1 MVVQLHN
8 HSHYSILDGRSR
20 LDELVLRA
28 KELGQSALALT
39 DHGVMHGAIEFY
51 RTAKAHDVKPIV
63 GVEAYVAR
71 ASMMRKDSALD
82 RMGSSYHLTLLAMND
97 VGYKNLL
104 KLTSKAHVEG
114 FYYRPR
120 IDMDC
125 LGNYSEGI
133 FVLSGCMSGQVAT
146 HVLEDDRAAAERV
159 AQSYRDMFGDRY
171 AIEVHN
177 HGHEKQERLNRGLME
192 IADKYDI
199 RVVAACDS
207 HYARPEDARSHDAL
221 LAIQTG
227 STLSSPT
234 RFKVEPFGAY
244 YLQSEAEMLRGFSGR
259 EDAVRNTEWVAE
271 RCNLN
276 LDFSKVMLPE
286 FPIPSGHTSESWLRK
301 QVYEGLAWRYGNIS
315 DIHRTRADYELSII
329 EKTGYARYFLI
340 VQDYVTY
347 ARREGVM
354 AVPRGSVAGS
364 LCVYALGI
372 CDIDPV
378 KYDIMFERFL
388 NAERKGMPDIDMDF
402 ADDRREDVVKYVTER
417 YGVSKVAHI
426 GTFQT
431 LGARAAVKDVA
442 RVKDIDFSVSN
453 AFTALFP
460 DTPGITL
467 ADVENDER
475 IRKAIA
481 LNEELFDVL
490 ELAKQI
496 EGLTRGFGTHAAGML
511 ITETDLDDVVP
522 VQLPPEK
529 SGRKSGTFVTQYDN
543 NNTTAIIE
551 SLGLS
556 KFDFLGLSNLSIIRD
571 ACALIRQRTGI
582 DLYGSSGEKLYSD
595 LPLEY
600 KDPKARRAYDL
611 LASGE
616 TEAVFQV
623 ESPGMRR
630 VLRLI
635 QPNRITD
642 LPAIVALYRPGPMEN
657 IPVFAD
663 AKHGRRR
670 ITYLHDDLRPILEE
684 TYGVVT
690 YQDQV
695 LLIARK
701 IAGFTWGE
709 VDVLRKGMGKKQ
721 AEVIDK
727 LKKQFVEQSVTRGY
741 ERATVEDI
749 WEQIAP
755 FAGYG
760 FNRAHAFCYGYISFI
775 TAFLKANYPVEYM
788 TTVLTHESGNKE
800 KISQSIAECRR
811 MFIPVLSP
819 SVNISSANFSIASID
834 GRDSIVFGLSAIA
847 SIGSPACRTVI
858 AGREKARFTDLTD
871 FLVRTDLS
879 ILNKRS
885 IANLVYAGALDDM
898 GDRAQLIADIDTSLD
913 SLRDS
918 SRLRLSGQ
926 LELFEDQMKIG
937 HQSARTVPPMSRM
950 ERLENEFKVI
960 GVYISEHPLDDI
972 REQLDYYCTHT
983 GETMADGDG
992 MEAIVGGMIARV
1004 KNHTQKNG
1012 KSMAFVTLNDFTGT
1026 MDVVVFSRV
1035 YEAIAP
1041 LLKEEARVLFKGKIR
1056 VDDSRA
1062 SFLADDMV
1070 IINPKNSPVPS
1081 ADSPKVTLMWDL
1093 SSSKVSAR
1101 ILKLWA
1107 THLQSALSTSDDTSV
1122 LRLKSEKGSIDVHY
1136 QLHEDVL
1143 RKLFA

>member
-1 MVVQLHN
+1 
-8 HSHYSILDGRSR
+8 
-20 LDELVLRA
+20 
-28 KELGQSALALT
+28 
-39 DHGVMHGAIEFY
+39 
-51 RTAKAHDVKPIV
+51 
-63 GVEAYVAR
+63 
-71 ASMMRKDSALD
+71 
-82 RMGSSYHLTLLAMND
+82 
-97 VGYKNLL
+97 
-104 KLTSKAHVEG
+104 
-114 FYYRPR
+114 
-120 IDMDC
+120 
-125 LGNYSEGI
+125 
-133 FVLSGCMSGQVAT
+133 
-146 HVLEDDRAAAERV
+146 
-159 AQSYRDMFGDRY
+159 
-171 AIEVHN
+171 
-177 HGHEKQERLNRGLME
+177 
-192 IADKYDI
+192 
-199 RVVAACDS
+199 
-207 HYARPEDARSHDAL
+207 
-221 LAIQTG
+221 
-227 STLSSPT
+227 
-234 RFKVEPFGAY
+234 
-244 YLQSEAEMLRGFSGR
+244 
-259 EDAVRNTEWVAE
+259 
-271 RCNLN
+271 
-276 LDFSKVMLPE
+276 
-286 FPIPSGHTSESWLRK
+286 
-301 QVYEGLAWRYGNIS
+301 
-315 DIHRTRADYELSII
+315 
-329 EKTGYARYFLI
+329 
-340 VQDYVTY
+340 
-347 ARREGVM
+347 
-354 AVPRGSVAGS
+354 
-364 LCVYALGI
+364 
-372 CDIDPV
+372 
-378 KYDIMFERFL
+378 
-388 NAERKGMPDIDMDF
+388 
-402 ADDRREDVVKYVTER
+402 
-417 YGVSKVAHI
+417 
-426 GTFQT
+426 
-431 LGARAAVKDVA
+431 
-442 RVKDIDFSVSN
+442 
-453 AFTALFP
+453 
-460 DTPGITL
+460 
-467 ADVENDER
+467 
-475 IRKAIA
+475 
-481 LNEELFDVL
+481 
-490 ELAKQI
+490 
-496 EGLTRGFGTHAAGML
+496 
-511 ITETDLDDVVP
+511 
-522 VQLPPEK
+522 
-529 SGRKSGTFVTQYDN
+529 
-543 NNTTAIIE
+543 
-551 SLGLS
+551 
-556 KFDFLGLSNLSIIRD
+556 
-571 ACALIRQRTGI
+571 
-582 DLYGSSGEKLYSD
+582 
-595 LPLEY
+595 
-600 KDPKARRAYDL
+600 
-611 LASGE
+611 
-616 TEAVFQV
+616 
-623 ESPGMRR
+623 
-630 VLRLI
+630 
-635 QPNRITD
+635 
-642 LPAIVALYRPGPMEN
+642 
-657 IPVFAD
+657 
-663 AKHGRRR
+663 
-670 ITYLHDDLRPILEE
+670 
-684 TYGVVT
+684 
-690 YQDQV
+690 
-695 LLIARK
+695 
-701 IAGFTWGE
+701 
-709 VDVLRKGMGKKQ
+709 MGKKQ

-913 SLRDS
+913 SLRDT

-926 LELFEDQMKIG
+926 LELFEDQMKIV

-950 ERLENEFKVI
+950 ERLDNEFKVI

-1012 KSMAFVTLNDFTGT
+1012 KSMAFVTLNDFTET

-1081 ADSPKVTLMWDL
+1081 ADSPKVTLTWEL

-1107 THLQSALSTSDDTSV
+1107 THLESALNTSDDTSV